1 MCRNKKGERMDT
13 TKVIIE
19 NWPKTNPLLAYIPL
33 IIAIIALGASLYSV
47 NLTRRAF
54 IVSHR
59 PYVWAGN
66 YGVIDSDKKT
76 ITPIPFRVS
85 YRVKNSPARII
96 RTEVKINLN
105 MEPLFVQT
113 EENLVR
119 FPDERSEWSFTIGE
133 ENFKKIMNRSNEDKA
148 KLVRLISIEYSSLD
162 GGKIYHYK
170 LQQSFEPIENQWKD
184 NSEKAD

>member
-1 MCRNKKGERMDT
+1 MDI

-19 NWPKTNPLLAYIPL
+19 NWPKTNSLLVYIPI

-47 NLTRRAF
+47 LLTRKAF
-54 IVSHR
+54 ISSHR
-59 PYVWAGN
+59 PYVWAIN
-66 YGVIDSDKKT
+66 YGVNDPDKKT
-76 ITPIPFRVS
+76 IIPIPFRVG

-105 MEPLFVQT
+105 MEPLFVQA

-119 FPDERSEWSFTIGE
+119 FPDERSEWSFSIGE
-133 ENFKKIMNRSNEDKA
+133 EDFKKIINRSNEDKS

-170 LQQSFEPIENQWKD
+170 LQQSFNPIENQWKD
-184 NSEKAD
+184 TSEKAN